1 MRIMISGSIA
11 YDNIL
16 SYGGRFSD
24 HLVRESLD
32 HINLT
37 FVTDSMTRNYGGCAA
52 NIAYA
57 LKLLGGH
64 PVVTGAVGTDGS
76 DYLYRFEQLE
86 IETSVAK
93 FNDVFTAQ
101 CFVTTDKTGSQLATF
116 NPGAMSRS
124 HEAAFP
130 EGEIGL
136 ALVAPDGKEAV
147 IQRMNECFSRNIPV
161 IFDIGQAISILSGDE
176 IRELISKTTYLAASA
191 YELELIKRAT
201 LLTTDEI
208 ADLVKALIVT
218 YGEKGSTVWT
228 EGKEITVPACRVP
241 AP

>member
-1 MRIMISGSIA
+1 
-11 YDNIL
+11 
-16 SYGGRFSD
+16 
-24 HLVRESLD
+24 
-32 HINLT
+32 
-37 FVTDSMTRNYGGCAA
+37 MTRNYGGCAA

-57 LKLLGGH
+57 LKLLGGE

-116 NPGAMSRS
+116 NPGAMSRA
-124 HEAAFP
+124 HEAPFP

-161 IFDIGQAISILSGDE
+161 VFDIGQAISILSGDE
-176 IRELISKTTYLAASA
+176 IRELISKIDAAEVAGISFGGQMHGLVILDENDKVIRPAILWNDGRTTKECEYLNNTIGKGKLTEYTANIALS
-191 YELELIKRAT
+191 LIH
-201 LLTTDEI
+201 I
-208 ADLVKALIVT
+208 
-218 YGEKGSTVWT
+218 
-228 EGKEITVPACRVP
+228 
-241 AP
+241 

>member
-208 ADLVKALIVT
+208 ADRYKAT
-218 YGEKGSTVWT
+218 YGE
-228 EGKEITVPACRVP
+228 EMPA
-241 AP
+241 

>member
-57 LKLLGGH
+57 LKLLGGE

-86 IETSVAK
+86 NETSVAK
-93 FNDVFTAQ
+93 LKNV
-101 CFVTTDKTGSQLATF
+101 CKTQ
-116 NPGAMSRS
+116 
-124 HEAAFP
+124 
-130 EGEIGL
+130 
-136 ALVAPDGKEAV
+136 
-147 IQRMNECFSRNIPV
+147 
-161 IFDIGQAISILSGDE
+161 
-176 IRELISKTTYLAASA
+176 
-191 YELELIKRAT
+191 
-201 LLTTDEI
+201 
-208 ADLVKALIVT
+208 
-218 YGEKGSTVWT
+218 
-228 EGKEITVPACRVP
+228 
-241 AP
+241 

>member
-1 MRIMISGSIA
+1 M
-11 YDNIL
+11 
-16 SYGGRFSD
+16 
-24 HLVRESLD
+24 
-32 HINLT
+32 
-37 FVTDSMTRNYGGCAA
+37 
-52 NIAYA
+52 
-57 LKLLGGH
+57 
-64 PVVTGAVGTDGS
+64 
-76 DYLYRFEQLE
+76 
-86 IETSVAK
+86 
-93 FNDVFTAQ
+93 
-101 CFVTTDKTGSQLATF
+101 
-116 NPGAMSRS
+116 
-124 HEAAFP
+124 
-130 EGEIGL
+130 

-161 IFDIGQAISILSGDE
+161 VFDIGQAISILSGDE

-241 AP
+241 KRR